1 MSEEV
6 KEYPKAQVLVNQ
18 RLVLPDAFINPE
30 VHLYL
35 PTDAIGNMT
44 CPLKAVRIECWKR
57 STGDVKRSVLA
68 DIFSSN
74 RSGLAFS
81 LLKHQSELEFG
92 MLTMS
97 VAFGSLK
104 VLNDWLFT
112 LERFPAGD
120 LNRFD
125 AYYTPGK

>member
-1 MSEEV
+1 MPEV
-6 KEYPKAQVLVNQ
+6 QEYPKTQVLVNQ
-18 RLVLPDAFINPE
+18 RLVLPDAFTNPD
-30 VHLYL
+30 VYLYL

-57 STGDVKRSVLA
+57 STGEQKRSVLA

-104 VLNDWLFT
+104 VLNDWLHT

>member
-1 MSEEV
+1 MSEV
-6 KEYPKAQVLVNQ
+6 QEYPKAQVLVNQ
-18 RLVLPDAFINPE
+18 RLVLPDAFTNPD
-30 VHLYL
+30 VYLYL

-57 STGDVKRSVLA
+57 STDAQKRSVLA

-81 LLKHQSELEFG
+81 LLKHRAELEFG

-104 VLNDWLFT
+104 VLNDWLHT

>member
-1 MSEEV
+1 MSEV
-6 KEYPKAQVLVNQ
+6 QEYPKAQVLVNQ
-18 RLVLPDAFINPE
+18 RLVLPDAFTNPSIY
-30 VHLYL
+30 LYL

-57 STGDVKRSVLA
+57 STGEVKRSVLA

-81 LLKHQSELEFG
+81 LLKHHAELEFG

-104 VLNDWLFT
+104 VLNDWLHT

>member
-1 MSEEV
+1 MPEV
-6 KEYPKAQVLVNQ
+6 QEYPKTQVLVNQ
-18 RLVLPDAFINPE
+18 RLVLPDAFTNPD

-57 STGDVKRSVLA
+57 STGEQKRSVLA

-104 VLNDWLFT
+104 VLNDWLHT